1 MITIGLIIFLFGLAI
16 FIFNREVL
24 EHRAASRTGLMVFH
38 TIIGLASI
46 AAALAI
52 IWNRFG
58 EYFIEGT
65 KWFQ

>member
-1 MITIGLIIFLFGLAI
+1 MVTIGLIIFLLGLAG
-16 FIFNREVL
+16 FIFNREVP
-24 EHRAASRTGLMVFH
+24 EHRAAGRKGLMVFH

-52 IWNRFG
+52 FWNRFG
-58 EYFIEGT
+58 EHFIEGT

>member
-16 FIFNREVL
+16 FIFNREVP
-24 EHRAASRTGLMVFH
+24 EHRAAGRKGLMVFH